1 MSLLIP
7 LRAAS
12 DPQRVHTAPKCEL
25 EVCPLSVPMQA
36 RQLGV
41 IAKRVLSLEAR
52 KPPAAAIEHL
62 LLPSAKIKRALLK
75 ALIKTN
81 PVTVTGWRRFERLGD
96 ARVVAIQRA

>member
-1 MSLLIP
+1 MS
-7 LRAAS
+7 
-12 DPQRVHTAPKCEL
+12 
-25 EVCPLSVPMQA
+25 LSVPMQA

-52 KPPAAAIEHL
+52 EPPRPTAAAFEHL